1 MSAVNT
7 VTHIDV
13 LERQL
18 KNSIS
23 SESKTHLKRDRNI
36 SSKDSVSRRR
46 KNETKQKKQNQ
57 QQQQQ

>member
-23 SESKTHLKRDRNI
+23 SESKTHLKHDRHI

-46 KNETKQKKQNQ
+46 KKRNKTKKQNQ
-57 QQQQQ
+57 QQQ